1 MTKTKIQMMDEI
13 SDRINILFDAKYRNH
28 DKEADE
34 IAGVIESMYKGNFMI
49 NIQINRGVSYEQA
62 FEIREKLYE
71 RRVRAIKKKYYKR
84 NQRLSLK
91 IKRLVNQR
99 GDIVFS

>member
-1 MTKTKIQMMDEI
+1 ME
-13 SDRINILFDAKYRNH
+13 
-28 DKEADE
+28 
-34 IAGVIESMYKGNFMI
+34 VIEYMYKDYFVVGI
-49 NIQINRGVSYEQA
+49 EVAKGVSYEQA